1 MILLINK
8 VTIAINKF
16 LQSEQINIHVD
27 SIQKI
32 RYNKIPHGRALG
44 FCELLRGIAKIAVSP
59 LVRAATP
66 ATAKAG
72 EFPPPNS

>member
-8 VTIAINKF
+8 VTIAIYKF
-16 LQSEQINIHVD
+16 LLSEQFNIHD
-27 SIQKI
+27 GIQKI

-44 FCELLRGIAKIAVSP
+44 FCELLRGIAKIDVSP
-59 LVRAATP
+59 LARAATP